1 LEIMGTLGEG
11 SRAGTGPAATSSTEI
26 DRKIRRLG
34 DAKQAFA
41 RLPPSEK
48 ASLLG
53 ALRRRLYDLAPALA
67 EAACDAKGI
76 NRNSELYG
84 EELMAGPV
92 TTVHYVRLLERSLR
106 EIARHGTTP
115 IAKDAI
121 EARAGGSLVR
131 AVPLEAFDRVRFAGV
146 SGEVWLDV
154 PPSKVGE
161 ARAVAYRGGA
171 EAPLVGLV
179 LGAGN
184 VAAIPA
190 LDALHTLFVSGHP
203 CLLKMSPV
211 NAYTGPL
218 FERALA
224 PLIERGFLEIV
235 YGGPEVGAYCTDHAS
250 IGAVHVTG
258 SSETHDR
265 IVWGAEPER
274 SERKQRNDPRLKKA
288 ITSELGNITPVI
300 VPPGD
305 YSEKELDHLA
315 RSVAGMMVHNASFN
329 CIAAKMLVL
338 PRGSRVRDEL
348 LARLPRELERVPLR
362 RAYYPGA
369 ADRYASLTDGV
380 PALQKI
386 GTPRDGEL
394 PWTLIKGLEPE
405 QPAVQFRREPFCSIL
420 SEVSL
425 DARDPLDFLA
435 AAEAFANRTL
445 WGSLGAVVIQPESF
459 ERDASLRSGVERL
472 VERLEYGVVSVN
484 AWSGFAFG
492 LSELP
497 WGAWPGSTL
506 ADVRSGKGFAHNALM
521 LEHIQK
527 VVLRAPLA
535 AFPVPFWYSNRPL
548 RSLAHAFG
556 EYELDPGPIKLAKL
570 GAAALKS

>member
-1 LEIMGTLGEG
+1 MGTLGEG

-26 DRKIRRLG
+26 DQKIGRLG

-41 RLPPSEK
+41 RLPPGEK
-48 ASLLG
+48 ASLL
-53 ALRRRLYDLAPALA
+53 ATARRRLYDLAPALA

-76 NRNSELYG
+76 DRNSELYG
-84 EELMAGPV
+84 EELLAGPV
-92 TTVHYVRLLERSLR
+92 TTLHYVRLLERSLR
-106 EIARHGTTP
+106 EIARHGTTQLG
-115 IAKDAI
+115 KDAI
-121 EARAGGSLVR
+121 EARPGGSLVR
-131 AVPLEAFDRVRFAGV
+131 LVPLEAFDRVRFAGV

-154 PPSKVGE
+154 PPAQVSE
-161 ARAVAYRGGA
+161 ARAVAYRKA
-171 EAPLVGLV
+171 HEPLVGLV

-211 NAYTGPL
+211 NAYAGPL
-218 FERALA
+218 FERAFA
-224 PLIERGFLEIV
+224 PLVERGFLELV
-235 YGGPEVGAYCTDHAS
+235 YGGPDVGAYCTDHAA

-265 IVWGAEPER
+265 IVWGVEPER
-274 SERKQRNDPRLKKA
+274 GERKQRNEPRLSKA
-288 ITSELGNITPVI
+288 ISSELGNITPVI

-305 YSEKELDHLA
+305 YSEKELEHLA
-315 RSVAGMMVHNASFN
+315 RSVAGMVAHNASFN

-338 PRGSRVRDEL
+338 PRGSRVREEL
-348 LARLPRELERVPLR
+348 LSRLSRELERVPLR

-369 ADRYASLTDGV
+369 ADRYASLTEG
-380 PALQKI
+380 ASSLTKI

-394 PWTLIKGLEPE
+394 PWTLIEGLEPE
-405 QPAVQFRREPFCSIL
+405 QNAVQFRREPFCSIL

-425 DARDPLDFLA
+425 DARDPLEFMA
-435 AAEAFANRTL
+435 KAELFANRTL
-445 WGSLGAVVIQPESF
+445 WGSLGAVLVQPESI
-459 ERDASLRSGVERL
+459 ERDSSLRAGMNRL
-472 VERLEYGVVSVN
+472 IERLEYGVVSVN

-535 AFPVPFWYSNRPL
+535 AFPVPFWYANRPL
-548 RSLAHAFG
+548 RALAHAFG

-570 GAAALKS
+570 GAAALLG